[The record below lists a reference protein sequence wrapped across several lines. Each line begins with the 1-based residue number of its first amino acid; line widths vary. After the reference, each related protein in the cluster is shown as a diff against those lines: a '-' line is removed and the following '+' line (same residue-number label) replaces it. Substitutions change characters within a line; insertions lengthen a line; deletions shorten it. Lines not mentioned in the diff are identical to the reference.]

1 MRKELD
7 LYTELNN
14 NHLWLME
21 GKITSREA
29 REVVEKAVFFIGT
42 MPDGE
47 KKDVLV
53 DMAES
58 VKAMLDVTYVFW
70 CKDGFYFEED
80 RKALIAECRAN
91 DVTYE
96 VGMNPLTAAQAVW
109 EKKGLKNSPFFPVD
123 YFVA

>member
-1 MRKELD
+1 MKKALN
-7 LYTELNN
+7 LYTEVNN
-14 NHLWLME
+14 NRLWLLE

-29 REVVEKAVFFIGT
+29 REVVEKAMVFIDG
-42 MPDGE
+42 MPNGE
-47 KKDVLV
+47 KKDVLT
-53 DMAES
+53 DMTKSLES
-58 VKAMLDVTYVFW
+58 MLDVTYVFW

-109 EKKGLKNSPFFPVD
+109 EKKGLKDDPFFPVD